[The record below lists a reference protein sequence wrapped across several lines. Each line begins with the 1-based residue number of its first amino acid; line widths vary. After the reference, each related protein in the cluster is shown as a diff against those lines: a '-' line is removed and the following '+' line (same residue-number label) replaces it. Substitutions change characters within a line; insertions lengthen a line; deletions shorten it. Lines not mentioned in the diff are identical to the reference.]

1 MGHLREYHERV
12 VKRRRALI
20 QLSDFMIPMPPDG
33 IADGIFAPKFLQNFH
48 GGDILAILIMPGRLH
63 KGPLRRLEQRDL

>member
-1 MGHLREYHERV
+1 M
-12 VKRRRALI
+12 